1 MIELVPEQLDD
12 AVILNVSNHCASGS
26 TDCKSC
32 SDIGVAVHN
41 WLISS
46 ELGYVI
52 VDLQDEKDICPTFLI
67 ELIQLR
73 KRLRLPFLFSGVV
86 ERPRKVLD
94 EYAFT
99 VSGTPIFITP
109 EEAIDYL
116 GEHHSPLLHGT
127 DFSLVSFG
135 NPLQVAR
142 PKMGVKGDA
151 EDSESEAETDD

>member
-1 MIELVPEQLDD
+1 MIELIPEQLDD
-12 AVILNVSNHCASGS
+12 AVILNVANHCSSGS
-26 TDCKSC
+26 TDCRSC

-73 KRLRLPFLFSGVV
+73 KRLRFPFLFAGVV
-86 ERPRKVLD
+86 ERPRRVLD

-99 VSGTPIFITP
+99 VHGSRIFITP

-116 GEHHSPLLHGT
+116 GEHHAPLLHGT
-127 DFSLVSFG
+127 DFKLVRFG
-135 NPLQVAR
+135 EPLQVAR

-151 EDSESEAETDD
+151 EDSDQESEAEE